1 MPPSVTLLG
10 PHRAGKTTVGK
21 LLAGQLGLPLVH
33 LDSVALDYGKEIGY
47 SEEAATEARHKGW
60 EGYYEFSQPFAAH
73 ALARAVAELD
83 GCILEVDSLQGTFA
97 DPELLAR
104 VRLAL
109 EPCPEVV
116 LLLAC
121 PDLEE
126 ALQRIEER
134 QQVRVNGM
142 EINEHFVRHR
152 SNHELAKRS
161 VYTKGKTTAETCAE
175 IAALIDPTDPVII
188 LIGPAGA
195 GKSTQGELLAR
206 RLNRPQVPMDER
218 RWEYY
223 REIGWNEETNRRI
236 RAEEGFAGVYRYWKP
251 FELHAVERLLSEHR
265 EGVIDF
271 GAGHSVY
278 EDETQ
283 LARARELLAPY
294 RNVILLLPSANL
306 DESAAIFRE
315 RDRAMIHGMDLNRFI
330 TTHLLKLARRVVYT
344 EGQIP
349 EETSREVLAGISPD
363 VPP

>member
-1 MPPSVTLLG
+1 M
-10 PHRAGKTTVGK
+10 
-21 LLAGQLGLPLVH
+21 
-33 LDSVALDYGKEIGY
+33 
-47 SEEAATEARHKGW
+47 
-60 EGYYEFSQPFAAH
+60 QPFEAH
-73 ALARAVAELD
+73 AIERAVAQLD
-83 GCILEVDSLQGTFA
+83 GCILEVDSPQGAFA
-97 DPELLAR
+97 DLDLLAR
-104 VRLAL
+104 VRSAL

-116 LLLAC
+116 LLLPC

-152 SNHELAKRS
+152 SNHELAKRV
-161 VYTKGKTTAETCAE
+161 VYTKGKSPRETCEE
-175 IAALIDPTDPVII
+175 IAALIDPADPVVI

-206 RLNRPQVPMDER
+206 RLNRPQVPMDDL
-218 RWEYY
+218 RWDYY
-223 REIGWNEETNRRI
+223 REIGWNEETQRQI
-236 RAEEGFAGVYRYWKP
+236 RFEEGFGGVYRYWKP

-294 RNVILLLPSANL
+294 RNVILLLPSPDL

-315 RDRAMIHGMDLNRFI
+315 RSRATIYGMDMNRFI
-330 TTHLLKLARRVVYT
+330 TTYLLKLAKRIVYT